1 MIYVNVF
8 RIYFSSRFLG
18 LISMHICH
26 EEELKLE
33 QISLVN
39 RIVIPYLHV
48 FGYKI
53 RSPLATVTTNS

>member
-18 LISMHICH
+18 LISMHVCH
-26 EEELKLE
+26 DKELKLE

-39 RIVIPYLHV
+39 RIVIPYL

-53 RSPLATVTTNS
+53 RSPLATMTTNN